1 MISYRTNDS
10 GVENLAAVDR
20 TGALHDVKT
29 DISASVY
36 NSALKG
42 DFVYIGGYG
51 TDSVEIFNIRTGT
64 TLLVDCGRDTG
75 GANIIVTDEEQNE
88 FILCFGSEGIKYNSK
103 APKVEI
109 R

>member
-1 MISYRTNDS
+1 M
-10 GVENLAAVDR
+10 
-20 TGALHDVKT
+20 
-29 DISASVY
+29 
-36 NSALKG
+36 
-42 DFVYIGGYG
+42 
-51 TDSVEIFNIRTGT
+51 
-64 TLLVDCGRDTG
+64 LVDCGRDTG